1 MKAIDIKS
9 LIIGALLSA
18 VLFLSMGLANKAPQ
32 EVRIIGIDKGSFE
45 SWDAINV
52 SK

>member
-1 MKAIDIKS
+1 MKTIDPKS
-9 LIIGALLSA
+9 LLIGALLSA

-32 EVRIIGIDKGSFE
+32 EVRSIGIDKGAFE